1 MPGVGELLA
10 LRKSASRQLHGGGG
24 SSWGHGSSAGGGC
37 HHAALVT
44 SVTSLPASRPQV
56 LGCPRAVGG
65 GEAGCG
71 RPGHCGGSLRRAHG
85 RGHGSISFRSDTA
98 QRAARPSPGR
108 TGTGSCCLL
117 CPEPSLVCPVC
128 LSVCLSCCEP
138 QDLSLWEECLPKASS
153 ALFMH
158 PPSSSSN
165 VWLCRC
171 SACILR
177 KSKMFLKC
185 FLFLSE

>member
-1 MPGVGELLA
+1 MA
-10 LRKSASRQLHGGGG
+10 GGG
-24 SSWGHGSSAGGGC
+24 SSWGHGSGAGGGC

-71 RPGHCGGSLRRAHG
+71 RPGHCGRSLRRAHG

-128 LSVCLSCCEP
+128 LSVCPAASPRTFPSGRSACQRLHQPFSCIPPAAHRTSGFADALLVFLESPKCFRNVSSFFLNNSG
-138 QDLSLWEECLPKASS
+138 DRGLPS
-153 ALFMH
+153 ALM
-158 PPSSSSN
+158 S
-165 VWLCRC
+165 
-171 SACILR
+171 
-177 KSKMFLKC
+177 
-185 FLFLSE
+185 LSI